1 VQARVDHGCLG
12 VEARHVREP
21 GRELRSQHARPAAEI
36 ERLRVLTTASAVER
50 VDYGEEGGRVVT

>member
-1 VQARVDHGCLG
+1 MPR
-12 VEARHVREP
+12 
-21 GRELRSQHARPAAEI
+21 RELRSQHARPAAEI